1 MKSRLFFLFFALLAT
16 QTLFSQIMTPADDAA
31 IRKVTEQLTEK
42 YNLSADQA
50 KQVYQIQQ
58 RKNRNLTEIAV
69 LQQSNQAQ
77 YQAKVRNIQEGTLA
91 NIRRVLIS
99 KEQVDV
105 FQQTQAEVR
114 GLRSAKRKEM
124 TAQGASKEAV
134 EAAVLAI
141 YAE

>member
-16 QTLFSQIMTPADDAA
+16 QTLFSQIMTPADDTAM
-31 IRKVTEQLTEK
+31 RKVTELLTEK

-91 NIRRVLIS
+91 NIRRVLSS

>member
-16 QTLFSQIMTPADDAA
+16 QTLFSQIMTPADDTAM
-31 IRKVTEQLTEK
+31 RKVTELLTEK

-58 RKNRNLTEIAV
+58 RKNRNLTEITA

-91 NIRRVLIS
+91 NIRRVLSS

>member
-16 QTLFSQIMTPADDAA
+16 QTLFSQIMTPADDTAM
-31 IRKVTEQLTEK
+31 RKVTELLTEK

-58 RKNRNLTEIAV
+58 RKNRNLTEITA

-91 NIRRVLIS
+91 NIRRVLNS

>member
-16 QTLFSQIMTPADDAA
+16 QTLFSQIMTPADDTAM
-31 IRKVTEQLTEK
+31 RKVTEQLTEK

-50 KQVYQIQQ
+50 KQVYRIQQ
-58 RKNRNLTEIAV
+58 RKNRNLTEIAA
-69 LQQSNQAQ
+69 LQQSNQVQ

-91 NIRRVLIS
+91 NIRRVLNS

-124 TAQGASKEAV
+124 TTQGASKEAV

>member
-16 QTLFSQIMTPADDAA
+16 QTLFSQIMTPADDTAM
-31 IRKVTEQLTEK
+31 RKVTELLTEK

-91 NIRRVLIS
+91 NIRRVLNS

>member
-31 IRKVTEQLTEK
+31 MRNTVGQLTEK
-42 YNLSADQA
+42 YHLNADQA

-58 RKNRNLTEIAV
+58 RKNRNLAEIAS
-69 LQQSNQAQ
+69 LQQSNQSL
-77 YQAKVRNIQEGTLA
+77 YQAKIRSIQEGSLA
-91 NIRRVLIS
+91 NIRRVLNS

-105 FQQTQAEVR
+105 FQKTQAEVR
-114 GLRSAKRKEM
+114 NLRSSRRKEM

>member
-31 IRKVTEQLTEK
+31 MRKVTEQLTEK

-58 RKNRNLTEIAV
+58 RKNRNLTEIAA

-91 NIRRVLIS
+91 NIRRVLNS

-124 TAQGASKEAV
+124 TTQGASKEAV

>member
-31 IRKVTEQLTEK
+31 MRNTAGLLTEK
-42 YNLSADQA
+42 YHLSADQA

-58 RKNRNLTEIAV
+58 RKNRNLAEIAS
-69 LQQSNQAQ
+69 LQQSNQSL
-77 YQAKVRNIQEGTLA
+77 YQAKIRSIQEGSLA
-91 NIRRVLIS
+91 NIRRVLNS
-99 KEQVDV
+99 KEQVDI
-105 FQQTQAEVR
+105 FQKTQAEVR
-114 GLRSAKRKEM
+114 NLRAAKRKEM
-124 TAQGASKEAV
+124 TASGASKEAV

>member
-42 YNLSADQA
+42 NNLSADQA

-91 NIRRVLIS
+91 NIRRVLNS

>member
-1 MKSRLFFLFFALLAT
+1 M
-16 QTLFSQIMTPADDAA
+16 
-31 IRKVTEQLTEK
+31 
-42 YNLSADQA
+42 
-50 KQVYQIQQ
+50 YQIQQ

-91 NIRRVLIS
+91 NIRRVLSS

>member
-31 IRKVTEQLTEK
+31 IGKVTEQLTEK

-91 NIRRVLIS
+91 NIRRVLSS

>member
-91 NIRRVLIS
+91 NIRRVLNS

>member
-31 IRKVTEQLTEK
+31 MRNTAGLLTEK
-42 YNLSADQA
+42 YHLSADQA

-58 RKNRNLTEIAV
+58 RKNRNLAEIAS
-69 LQQSNQAQ
+69 LEQSNQSL
-77 YQAKVRNIQEGTLA
+77 YQAKIRSIQEGSLA
-91 NIRRVLIS
+91 NIRRVLNS
-99 KEQVDV
+99 KEQVDI
-105 FQQTQAEVR
+105 FQKTQAEVR
-114 GLRSAKRKEM
+114 NLRAAKRKEM
-124 TAQGASKEAV
+124 TASGASKEAV

>member
-91 NIRRVLIS
+91 NIRRVLSS

>member
-16 QTLFSQIMTPADDAA
+16 QPLFSQIIAPVDDAA
-31 IRKVTEQLTEK
+31 MRKVTEQLTEK

-58 RKNRNLTEIAV
+58 RKSRNLTEIAA
-69 LQQSNQAQ
+69 LQQSNQAL

-91 NIRRVLIS
+91 NIRRVLNS

-105 FQQTQAEVR
+105 FQQAQAEVR
-114 GLRSAKRKEM
+114 ALRSAKRKEM
-124 TAQGASKEAV
+124 TTQGASKEAV

>member
-16 QTLFSQIMTPADDAA
+16 QTLFSQIITPADDTAM
-31 IRKVTEQLTEK
+31 RKVTELLTEK

-58 RKNRNLTEIAV
+58 RKNRNLTEITA

-91 NIRRVLIS
+91 NIRRVLNS

>member
-31 IRKVTEQLTEK
+31 MRNAAGLLTEK
-42 YNLSADQA
+42 YHLSADQA

-58 RKNRNLTEIAV
+58 RKNRNLAEIAS
-69 LQQSNQAQ
+69 LEQSNQSL
-77 YQAKVRNIQEGTLA
+77 YQAKIRSIQEGSLA
-91 NIRRVLIS
+91 NIRRVLNS
-99 KEQVDV
+99 KEQVDI
-105 FQQTQAEVR
+105 FQKTQAEVR
-114 GLRSAKRKEM
+114 NLRAAKRKEM
-124 TAQGASKEAV
+124 TASGASKEAV

>member
-16 QTLFSQIMTPADDAA
+16 QTLFSQIMTPADDAS

-91 NIRRVLIS
+91 NIRRVLSS